1 MLFQFAACKSAMKFR
16 NYFQVSI
23 NNPDSK
29 VHEANIGPTW
39 VLSAPDGPHVGPM
52 NLAIRDMTLNPNQ
65 RNVKLEC
72 ELHVFTT
79 CVKSEI
85 TVVTL
90 GCDPR
95 DCAWDTRHLAQ
106 NLVSDMVNHHCWF
119 VGCTATSP
127 KKRKLEKY
135 SYMKDVSFFPFPVK
149 AEKQH
154 LWERWVWREN
164 FEVTRHRRICSLHWA
179 DDGPC
184 VNKSHPSIFSHN
196 AKWKDMQ
203 GRHSNMQHATKRQQ
217 ASHVGRVLL
226 QHHGSD
232 HPMIL
237 GAFFPT
243 VRSTS

>member
-1 MLFQFAACKSAMKFR
+1 MKFR
-16 NYFQVSI
+16 NYFQLSI

-52 NLAIRDMTLNPNQ
+52 NLAIRDMTLNPNH

-119 VGCTATSP
+119 VGCTATSQ
-127 KKRKLEKY
+127 KKTKAWKVFIHERCKLLPISCEGRKTA
-135 SYMKDVSFFPFPVK
+135 PVGTVGVK
-149 AEKQH
+149 
-154 LWERWVWREN
+154 RE
-164 FEVTRHRRICSLHWA
+164 FW
-179 DDGPC
+179 
-184 VNKSHPSIFSHN
+184 SHQTQEDLFS
-196 AKWKDMQ
+196 
-203 GRHSNMQHATKRQQ
+203 T
-217 ASHVGRVLL
+217 
-226 QHHGSD
+226 
-232 HPMIL
+232 L
-237 GAFFPT
+237 GWWWT
-243 VRSTS
+243 VCQ